1 MVFTGT
7 IINTITVIVGASLGC
22 ILKRGLSE
30 KSQTLCFQVI
40 GLFNVA
46 LGVKMTMGMAFP
58 LVVLISLLLGVLFGE
73 WLRIDLSVEKF
84 GEMLKK
90 SFRMKNERFTDGF
103 LSGFLMFC
111 MGSMA
116 IVGSMEE
123 GFGRESDLLLTKS
136 LMDLF
141 SSFMLASALGVGVVF
156 SSIGLFLFQGG
167 ITLVVGLIGSNVPE
181 VVIAD
186 LTAVGGI
193 ALLALG
199 FVLMDLFKMKV
210 INFLPA
216 LIFCIVIHVI
226 LSYSSFV

>member
-1 MVFTGT
+1 
-7 IINTITVIVGASLGC
+7 
-22 ILKRGLSE
+22 
-30 KSQTLCFQVI
+30 
-40 GLFNVA
+40 
-46 LGVKMTMGMAFP
+46 
-58 LVVLISLLLGVLFGE
+58 
-73 WLRIDLSVEKF
+73 
-84 GEMLKK
+84 
-90 SFRMKNERFTDGF
+90 
-103 LSGFLMFC
+103 

-210 INFLPA
+210 IDFLPA

>member
-22 ILKRGLSE
+22 FLKRGLSE

-58 LVVLISLLLGVLFGE
+58 LVVLISLLLGVLLGE